1 MHLYTLESLS
11 MKYLSYKMD
20 KDPTFENASWWTIVK
35 FELFKFK
42 AEITPKMKAPKVVN
56 IKKEDV
62 TMAKSEIIE
71 AWIEIR
77 KKLTG
82 LIEDLDEQYFN
93 KAMYK
98 HPVARLTLDQ
108 MVRFFDYHIG
118 RHKKQIAKLRIV

>member
-1 MHLYTLESLS
+1 
-11 MKYLSYKMD
+11 
-20 KDPTFENASWWTIVK
+20 
-35 FELFKFK
+35 
-42 AEITPKMKAPKVVN
+42 MKAPKVVN

-71 AWIEIR
+71 VWIEIR

-118 RHKKQIAKLRIV
+118 RHKKQVAKLRIV